1 MRHEY
6 PLNFS
11 TATGLMKTVDAPLNS
26 TRFHGLPTTE
36 PKTVG
41 MFKDRLDRIGAAMQR
56 FIDTGQAP
64 GLLTVVARHGKVV
77 YANTQGY
84 ANVAQKKPVRW
95 DTIFRIKSMTKPITG
110 VAVMMLFEEGH
121 FFLDDPISNYL
132 PEFGSMQVWTE
143 AGLVDAELPITIRHL
158 LTHTA
163 GLTYSSFP
171 NPVAKHYQDIS
182 LNGVLNRLSGD
193 TLEQHIK
200 KLAGM
205 PLLAQPG
212 TAWTYGEAMGVLG
225 RLVEVVSGC
234 SFRTFLKQRI
244 FDPLGMVDTDFFVP
258 PEKKERLATLY
269 DQTPR
274 STITEANPD
283 HYGGDY
289 CQKPTLE
296 YGGAGLVGTSVDY
309 LRFAQMLLNQGEL
322 DGHRLLSP
330 VSVKLMMSN
339 HLGSEFNGRLGLP
352 LNNIKGLGFGFTGRV
367 VTDAIAAGS
376 CGSNGEF
383 SWGGWANT
391 DFWIDPKQDLI
402 GIVLTQ
408 VIPNVTPLATRSRMH
423 QMTYQ
428 TIL

>member
-1 MRHEY
+1 
-6 PLNFS
+6 
-11 TATGLMKTVDAPLNS
+11 MKTVDAPLNS
-26 TRFHGLPTTE
+26 AHFLGLPTTE

-41 MFKDRLDRIGAAMQR
+41 MSKDRLDRIGAAMQR
-56 FIDTGQAP
+56 FINTDQAP
-64 GLLTVVARHGKVV
+64 GVLTAIARHGMVIH
-77 YANTQGY
+77 ANTQGY
-84 ANVAQKKPVRW
+84 ANVAQEKPLRF

-110 VAVMMLFEEGH
+110 VAVMMLFEEEH
-121 FFLDDPISNYL
+121 FFLDDPISDYL
-132 PEFGSMQVWTE
+132 PEFSAMQVWTE
-143 AGLVDAELPITIRHL
+143 AGLVDAERPITIRHL

-163 GLTYSSFP
+163 GLTYASIPS
-171 NPVAKHYQDIS
+171 PVAECYQEAA

-258 PEKKERLATLY
+258 PGKKERLATLY

-274 STITEANPD
+274 STITEADPD

-296 YGGAGLVGTSVDY
+296 YGGAGLVSTAADY

-330 VSVKLMMSN
+330 VSVRLMMSN
-339 HLGSEFNGRLGLP
+339 LLGPEFNGRLGPP
-352 LNNIKGLGFGFTGRV
+352 LEGMKGVGFGLTGFV
-367 VTDAIAAGS
+367 VTDAVAAGS

-391 DFWIDPKQDLI
+391 DFWIDPKEDLI

-408 VIPNVTPLATRSRMH
+408 VIPNITPLATRSRMH
-423 QMTYQ
+423 KMAYQ
-428 TIL
+428 AISSTRI